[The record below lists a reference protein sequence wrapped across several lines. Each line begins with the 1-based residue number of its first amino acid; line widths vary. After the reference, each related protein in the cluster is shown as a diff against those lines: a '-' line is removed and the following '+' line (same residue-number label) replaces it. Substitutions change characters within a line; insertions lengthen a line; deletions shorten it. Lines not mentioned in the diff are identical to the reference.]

1 MGDVSIM
8 RKRLYVNG
16 CSWTDGDVLDHKGL
30 LEHLGL
36 TGKGRDY
43 SYPTLVSKKLNL
55 QLVDESRYGG
65 SINRIIRMAW
75 DYIIKEHNFINTTIF
90 IFEIPNGF
98 RDEIYSSKYKKH
110 FNITGGL
117 LSNPEDKTEQG
128 SEWYDI
134 KKDVVNN
141 YYNFHNFEIFDKKE
155 SINLMSLIS
164 YIKSNGGQVYL
175 LQPADF
181 IYRMGR
187 YNGIFSDVI
196 LDEDIIKLEHKTF
209 SQESYQLIQDFCKNE
224 KLSIGHE
231 LNDGKE
237 DTHPGISGHSIL
249 SEIVI
254 KHISKKIKIENKK
267 II

>member
-1 MGDVSIM
+1 M

-30 LEHLGL
+30 IQHLGL
-36 TGKGRDY
+36 DGKGRDY

-55 QLVDESRYGG
+55 ELIDDSRYGG

-75 DYIIKEHNFINTTIF
+75 DYIIKEHNLVNHTIF

-98 RDEIYSSKYKKH
+98 RDEIYSSKYKKC

-117 LSNPEDKTEQG
+117 LSNPEDKTEEG

-134 KKDVVNN
+134 KKDVINN
-141 YYNFHNFEIFDKKE
+141 YYNFHNFEFFDKNE

-164 YIKSNGGQVYL
+164 YIKNKGGQVYL
-175 LQPADF
+175 LQPNEF

-187 YNGIFSDVI
+187 YNGIFSDTI
-196 LDEDIIKLEHKTF
+196 LDEDIIKLQHKTF
-209 SQESYQLIQDFCKNE
+209 SQDSYELIQDFCKNE
-224 KLSIGHE
+224 KLSIGDE
-231 LNDGKE
+231 LNDGTE
-237 DTHPGISGHSIL
+237 DTHPGITGHSIL

-254 KHISKKIKIENKK
+254 KHISKKIKIDNKK